1 MNIDIDGVT
10 IGQARRIASLFS
22 SADQSQSGTTDSFCS
37 DDIGRYV
44 IVRSRNEGINAGTLI
59 HARDRCVILAD
70 ARRIWWH
77 KPADLKQS
85 WYEGVANSG
94 LSTDSK
100 VSPPVEKKV
109 IVEDYSITV
118 CSSVAEQSIKAA
130 KNHVG

>member
-1 MNIDIDGVT
+1 MNIDEMT
-10 IGQARRIASLFS
+10 IGQAREISGLFS
-22 SADQSQSGTTDSFCS
+22 GAVQSQSRTTDELCS

-59 HARDRCVILAD
+59 HARDRCVILSD

-100 VSPPVEKKV
+100 VSPSVDKKV
-109 IVEDYSITV
+109 IVEDYSITF
-118 CSSVAEQSIKAA
+118 CSSAAEQSIKAA